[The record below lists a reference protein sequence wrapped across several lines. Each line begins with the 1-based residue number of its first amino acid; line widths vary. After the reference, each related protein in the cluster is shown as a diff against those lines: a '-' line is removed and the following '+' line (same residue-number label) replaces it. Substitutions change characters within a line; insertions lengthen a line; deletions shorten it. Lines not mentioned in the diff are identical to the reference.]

1 MRRHVF
7 YIHGFDPRGPA
18 PYHAICAETAK
29 ARGIEITPR
38 RKAGAGSSQ
47 WRLRAP
53 GCEVAYEVLRYDDW
67 VRELWPRWNGARRY
81 GAALRV
87 VFAFAR
93 SGVLTRLARWARPG
107 FYAVLAQGFIGVAPY
122 VLALALGAGVY
133 AKASDWLA
141 LPYALALAAVLAGA
155 AILLGRRLE
164 TRLNLAWF
172 TRSLAYLL
180 ESALGEIVEREG
192 RTTLFAARILEL
204 WRRGEIDE
212 IVIVGHSLGAM
223 LAVTTLAKVLEF
235 EPQAA
240 VSGPPIR
247 FLTLGQ
253 SVPIFAQLDASGDFE
268 RAATKVARAFAWLDV
283 TSPHD
288 SASSG
293 KIAILESAPDLILSL
308 PTGHID
314 EKSSGLSRILR
325 PLEFHFRYLRCADA
339 ERGFDYLTMLCGE
352 APIAPS
358 QTSARDP
365 SRKAL
370 HRV

>member
-172 TRSLAYLL
+172 TPICWKARSARSSSGRGAPRCSLRAFWNFGG
-180 ESALGEIVEREG
+180 AERS
-192 RTTLFAARILEL
+192 TKS
-204 WRRGEIDE
+204 WSS
-212 IVIVGHSLGAM
+212 VIA
-223 LAVTTLAKVLEF
+223 
-235 EPQAA
+235 
-240 VSGPPIR
+240 SGPCWR
-247 FLTLGQ
+247 
-253 SVPIFAQLDASGDFE
+253 
-268 RAATKVARAFAWLDV
+268 
-283 TSPHD
+283 
-288 SASSG
+288 
-293 KIAILESAPDLILSL
+293 
-308 PTGHID
+308 
-314 EKSSGLSRILR
+314 
-325 PLEFHFRYLRCADA
+325 
-339 ERGFDYLTMLCGE
+339 
-352 APIAPS
+352 
-358 QTSARDP
+358 
-365 SRKAL
+365 
-370 HRV
+370 